1 MSKIKI
7 YLLILAVAIIAVA
20 LGYMMHIKPIQS
32 LCAASLTYMKNPVLP
47 VTAAVCA
54 FLFYGVKNYWLIIIG
69 CAIVTAVVMQFV
81 IVGHGT
87 TIFFIYQQGFGFPG
101 RCVFDEPG
109 KTNF

>member
-20 LGYMMHIKPIQS
+20 LGYMMHIQS

-87 TIFFIYQQGFGFPG
+87 TIFLFTSRALAFLVVVYLMNLVKLIFN
-101 RCVFDEPG
+101 EA
-109 KTNF
+109 

>member
-7 YLLILAVAIIAVA
+7 YLLILAVAIVAVA

-54 FLFYGVKNYWLIIIG
+54 FLFLRSKKLTGLSLSAVPSSPPLLCSLLSWATARQSFYLPAGLWLSWSLCI
-69 CAIVTAVVMQFV
+69 
-81 IVGHGT
+81 
-87 TIFFIYQQGFGFPG
+87 
-101 RCVFDEPG
+101 
-109 KTNF
+109 

>member
-7 YLLILAVAIIAVA
+7 YLLILAVAIVAVA

-32 LCAASLTYMKNPVLP
+32 LCAASLT
-47 VTAAVCA
+47 

-87 TIFFIYQQGFGFPG
+87 TIFLFTSRALAFLVVVYLMNLVKLIFN
-101 RCVFDEPG
+101 EA
-109 KTNF
+109 

>member
-7 YLLILAVAIIAVA
+7 YLLILAVAIVAVA

-54 FLFYGVKNYWLIIIG
+54 FLFYGVKTTGLSLSAVPSSPPLLCSLLSWATARQSFYLPAGLWLSWSLCI
-69 CAIVTAVVMQFV
+69 
-81 IVGHGT
+81 
-87 TIFFIYQQGFGFPG
+87 
-101 RCVFDEPG
+101 
-109 KTNF
+109 

>member
-7 YLLILAVAIIAVA
+7 YLLILAVAIVAVA

-54 FLFYGVKNYWLIIIG
+54 FLFYGVKNLSLIHI
-69 CAIVTAVVMQFV
+69 
-81 IVGHGT
+81 
-87 TIFFIYQQGFGFPG
+87 
-101 RCVFDEPG
+101 
-109 KTNF
+109 

>member
-7 YLLILAVAIIAVA
+7 YLLILAVAIVAVA

-54 FLFYGVKNYWLIIIG
+54 FLFLRSKKLLAYHYRL
-69 CAIVTAVVMQFV
+69 CHRHRRCYAVCYR
-81 IVGHGT
+81 GPRHDNL
-87 TIFFIYQQGFGFPG
+87 FIYQQGFGFPG

>member
-7 YLLILAVAIIAVA
+7 YLLILAVAIVAVA

-69 CAIVTAVVMQFV
+69 WVPSSPPLLCSLLSWATARQSFYLPAGLWLSWSLC
-81 IVGHGT
+81 I
-87 TIFFIYQQGFGFPG
+87 
-101 RCVFDEPG
+101 
-109 KTNF
+109 

>member
-7 YLLILAVAIIAVA
+7 YLLILAVAIVAVA

-69 CAIVTAVVMQFV
+69 MRHRHRRCYAVCYRGPRQRQSFYLPAGLWLSWSLC
-81 IVGHGT
+81 I
-87 TIFFIYQQGFGFPG
+87 
-101 RCVFDEPG
+101 
-109 KTNF
+109 